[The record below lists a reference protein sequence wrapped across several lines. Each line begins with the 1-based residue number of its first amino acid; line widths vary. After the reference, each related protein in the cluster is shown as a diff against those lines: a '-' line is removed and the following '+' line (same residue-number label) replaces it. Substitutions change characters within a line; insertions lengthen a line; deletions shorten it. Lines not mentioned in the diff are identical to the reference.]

1 MIRPHVLPPAAAQA
15 TQDDPDFWLG
25 STPLLD
31 LEDSRLR
38 IRAGALTQLCKTD
51 REKALAIYGFVK
63 RIPFAR
69 PFKLRLR
76 SPREVLDAG
85 RGDAVDKVSL
95 FVALLRSVKIP
106 ARVRYIEV
114 RGEMFRGL
122 IAHMA
127 AVPRLLAEI
136 WLDGRWLATDT
147 YVFDAVYMAAA
158 RRRLE
163 EQGWECG
170 YGIHRNGKSIWNG
183 MDSAYLGGVETSKD
197 PMVLGDMG
205 VFNDA
210 LEFMS
215 SDTFGNLHPLVSRTV
230 GWNLRVPAMGK
241 VIRDLHEEGTSG
253 MPAATR
259 KAS

>member
-1 MIRPHVLPPAAAQA
+1 M
-15 TQDDPDFWLG
+15 WLG

-38 IRAGALTQLCKTD
+38 IRARALTQLSKTD

-63 RIPFAR
+63 RIPFAK
-69 PFKLRLR
+69 PFKLRLH
-76 SPREVLDAG
+76 SPREVLDMG

-95 FVALLRSVKIP
+95 FVALLRIARIP

-122 IAHMA
+122 MNHMA
-127 AVPRLLAEI
+127 EVPRLLAEI
-136 WLDGRWLATDT
+136 WLDGKWLATDT

-183 MDSAYLGGVETSKD
+183 MESAYLGGVEISKD
-197 PMVLGDMG
+197 PMVLSDLG

-215 SDTFGNLHPLVSRTV
+215 SEAFSRLHPLVTRTV
-230 GWNLRVPAMGK
+230 AWNMMVPSMGK

-253 MPAATR
+253 IPAVPR

>member
-1 MIRPHVLPPAAAQA
+1 MDRPTVLPPVEQRAS
-15 TQDDPDFWLG
+15 QDDPGLWLG

-31 LEDSRLR
+31 LGDARLS
-38 IRAGALTQLCKTD
+38 IRARALTQLCKTE

-63 RIPFAR
+63 RIPFAK
-69 PFKLRLR
+69 PFKLRLHT
-76 SPREVLDAG
+76 PREVLDAG

-95 FVALLRSVKIP
+95 FVALLRIVKIP

-122 IAHMA
+122 ISGMSE
-127 AVPRLLAEI
+127 VPRLLAEV

-158 RRRLE
+158 RQRLE

-170 YGIHRNGKSIWNG
+170 YGIHRNGNSIWNG
-183 MDSAYLGGVETSKD
+183 MESAYLGGIETAKD
-197 PMVLGDMG
+197 PMVLGDLG

-215 SDTFGNLHPLVSRTV
+215 SEAFSSMHPLVSRTV
-230 GWNLRVPAMGK
+230 GWNLMAPAMNK
-241 VIRDLHEEGTSG
+241 VVRDLHEEGSSG
-253 MPAATR
+253 MPAAPR